1 MDGLLPTWASKLP
14 HSVKML
20 IAGAVALH
28 VAVLLVVVG
37 LALRSGKKGKQPFSD
52 TLSNKAKQK

>member
-1 MDGLLPTWASKLP
+1 MDGLLPSWASKLP
-14 HSVKML
+14 DTVKLL

-28 VAVLLVVVG
+28 VVGLLVVVG

-52 TLSNKAKQK
+52 TLSNKSKIK